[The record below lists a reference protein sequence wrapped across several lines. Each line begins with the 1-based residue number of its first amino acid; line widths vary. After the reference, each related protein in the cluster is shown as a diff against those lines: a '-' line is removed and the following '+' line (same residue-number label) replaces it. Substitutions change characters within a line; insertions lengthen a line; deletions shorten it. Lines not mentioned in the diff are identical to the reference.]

1 MSSYGISK
9 QWTAEKI
16 KKAREFDPTF
26 RLSKSEALKYV
37 AQMGASDSLRGI
49 QQMGAEIFGF
59 DDTIDRLKK
68 SDKKL
73 QAILQ
78 SKEYGNAALGTF
90 LSSAVIA
97 DPIGWIPILGTAK
110 KAKTIF
116 DFAKYG
122 ALAGG
127 VHSGMGYVSEEMPG
141 LIGEKQSR
149 LENTLLGVGAGT
161 TLGTIAP
168 VTANAIQRLRGKPA
182 IYGLTKE
189 IEPPPIKVEDD
200 VPPPIKSD
208 PEGKQAAREG
218 RPAAQNK
225 RDEQLVNELGKEA
238 AEKYKVRV
246 IKKAP
251 PLIAEDFINFKD
263 TKIIFNT
270 KTKER
275 FYKGFKIV
283 KDSKFKNPETGN
295 ITPKYVMFIPGE
307 KIPEKAFKNLKL
319 VKKHI
324 DKFAVPNALKN
335 LKIREANLNNP
346 KLKLNKDEQAE
357 LLKSIK
363 VGKSYRDRRVGQ
375 LQEETIEPDTIES
388 LTLNNKK
395 IRKQIKENTRVLN
408 RSVDSK
414 NKIDFASKHTV
425 KNQKEYPFFIHFP
438 QNRTARNQ
446 RFFRF
451 KSVKEAQQYIYK
463 NKDMLSQPEARIVEI
478 HTGAPSKIN
487 KGETPTLKFKGT
499 WQEIADNFESNN
511 LLPIANWQK
520 IIRSNKAQIKKI
532 KETEAAQKLK
542 ATEGADARQPSAAY
556 YEGRFNNDPE
566 IDTAIDTIVKE
577 NSKAGPNRNK
587 KINPILDFYQEHAG
601 YIIKNAVF
609 NNAGASLVGV
619 GSGLGVYNANT
630 NPEANWTEKFGL
642 ALTAGLMGAAAV
654 KGVGRFKVGDEL
666 VSEKMS
672 RWFIDDYGLTPDYK
686 LIREDL
692 HINQNSF
699 SLKFLKLVNEVNE
712 KFDKKERK
720 LLYNLMTGELNNF
733 KNVTEEGVEFTKR
746 ARQLLRNMG
755 QKFVDEG
762 LLSEEVFRK
771 NIKTYLHRSYL
782 KSITDPKN
790 KKALESARQITIV
803 GDQLKGRGDRIN
815 FTNKAEY
822 NSKIKTLKKEGYKV
836 EEYQERI
843 KKTAT
848 TKGKPFKASVRKDL
862 SKEERIELGEIE
874 DVGFAL
880 AETGRLM
887 SQDVATARFFRK
899 ISENKSFTL
908 DKKAYEA
915 AGSPDEFIEVSKEV
929 IKGTKQ
935 AKYGKL
941 AGQFVKREVYDDITR
956 MYKIRL
962 KAGETGMQEAVDA
975 FDKMQRLWKLSKTA
989 WNPATHFNNTVSN
1002 FLLLDF
1008 ADTKVEM
1015 LVRAAKEMRK
1025 GTKSEFF
1032 NSATMHN
1039 VFDSDVLTRELKGQ
1053 TKDLGSQVLKN
1064 LEKSGNH
1071 EDIIAHMEGSSKLK
1085 QWADKAYKNTLGK
1098 MEDAYQYEDQVF
1110 RMAVFIDRID
1120 KGFDPRVA
1128 GREAK
1133 KWFIDY
1139 DINAVGINN
1148 MRRTVTPFISYTYRV
1163 IPLLAEAAIL
1173 RPHKFAKWAVVGFGL
1188 NEIGK
1193 QLGGGNEELERVTMR
1208 DELSKKLYGV
1218 PFMPPRMI
1226 KLGWKSGAGDSQYL
1240 DVGRLIPGGDIFD
1253 QREGEGFKI
1262 PGLPSP
1268 AQPGGLL
1275 VDIPLLIG
1283 TKKNPFTGQEI
1294 EGLGESGLLGDWPA
1308 IGKAIVQNLTP
1319 NVAVLPGSYAW
1330 QKMETAIGLG
1340 KPKAF
1345 YNTPG
1350 SKYAAKYTPL
1360 EALAF
1365 TLGIKLRPQN
1375 ATVSNRLKTTDHN
1388 ARKKVLLDRRRKVF
1402 RNYENQKGGILSI
1415 EDRNKELDRIE
1426 LSLLRLAAEWEVY
1439 EKKRSLAKAKDTRT
1453 GKSSGGLVEGKDK
1466 VPFTKEDPA
1475 ERMNPYTGK
1484 PYQEKNK
1491 LLNIL
1496 KTKLG
1501 RVQLNEGG
1509 EPAVSQETQGLKS
1522 TSLSGKILEALKTRG
1537 TGNRVGIG
1545 YTDEEIQIVKNYAR
1559 NVALTESD
1567 NIVDRIQEVEL
1578 LGGEGLQ
1585 KIGAGRGKYQFEV
1598 LENLLGGENGS
1609 GANNTALNRY
1619 AGFFNTFNIVPNQ
1632 QEQNLI
1638 DMVDTNLDFSTLNED
1653 QQDAIFYADL
1663 AMGKLVLEDLVTEKI
1678 SQNDAW
1684 FTTHYA
1690 GPNKALANKL
1700 NERLLLEEQ

>member
-49 QQMGAEIFGF
+49 QQLGAKVFGF
-59 DDTIDRLKK
+59 DDTLDKLKE

-116 DFAKYG
+116 SFAKYG

-127 VHSGMGYVSEEMPG
+127 VHSGMGYVSEDMPG
-141 LIGEKQSR
+141 LIGDKQSR
-149 LENTLLGVGAGT
+149 LENTLLGVGAGA

-168 VTANAIQRLRGKPA
+168 STVNAIQKLRGKPA

-189 IEPPPIKVEDD
+189 IDPPSIKIEED
-200 VPPPIKSD
+200 VPPLRVSD

-218 RPAAQNK
+218 RPQAQNQ
-225 RDEQLVNELGKEA
+225 RDEQLVNELGEEA
-238 AEKYKVRV
+238 AKKIKPKTIEK
-246 IKKAP
+246 AL
-251 PLIAEDFINFKD
+251 PLVAEEFVNFKD

-283 KDSKFKNPETGN
+283 KDNKFKNPKTGN
-295 ITPKYVMFIPGE
+295 VTPRFVISIPGE
-307 KIPEKAFKNLKL
+307 KVPDKAFKNLKL
-319 VKKHI
+319 VKAHI
-324 DKFAVPNALKN
+324 DKYAVPNALRN
-335 LKIREANLNNP
+335 LKVRETNLNNP
-346 KLKLNKDEQAE
+346 KLKLNKDEKAE
-357 LLKSIK
+357 LLKSIE

-375 LQEETIEPDTIES
+375 LEEGTVEIDTVES

-395 IRKQIKENTRVLN
+395 IRKQIKENTKALN
-408 RSVDSK
+408 TSVDSK
-414 NKIDFASKHTV
+414 NLVAAVGSHTV
-425 KNQKEYPFFIHFP
+425 KNQKEYPFFIRFP
-438 QNRTARNQ
+438 KNSTARNQ
-446 RFFRF
+446 RGPRF
-451 KSVKEAQQYIYK
+451 KSIKEAQRYVYQKSGLFK
-463 NKDMLSQPEARIVEI
+463 NETAIEI

-487 KGETPTLKFKGT
+487 KGDTPTLKFKGT
-499 WQEIADNFESNN
+499 WKDIGDNFKNNN
-511 LLPIANWQK
+511 LLPIENWQK
-520 IIRSNKAQIKKI
+520 IIASNKAQIKKL
-532 KETEAAQKLK
+532 KEIEASKKLNL
-542 ATEGADARQPSAAY
+542 TEGTDARQPSAAY

-577 NSKAGPNRNK
+577 NSKEGANRNK

-601 YIIKNAVF
+601 NIVKDAVF

-619 GSGLGVYNANT
+619 GTTLGVYNGNT
-630 NPEANWTEKFGL
+630 DPEANWTEKFGY

-654 KGVGRFKVGDEL
+654 KGGGRFKIGDEL

-672 RWFIDDYGLTPDYK
+672 RWFIDDYGLTPNYK
-686 LIREDL
+686 LLREDL

-699 SLKFLKLVNEVNE
+699 SLKFLELVNEVNE
-712 KFDKKERK
+712 KFDNKERK
-720 LLYNLMTGELNNF
+720 LLYNLMTGELDNF
-733 KNVTEEGVEFTKR
+733 KNVSEEGVEFTGR

-755 QKFVDEG
+755 QKFLDEK
-762 LLSEEVFRK
+762 LLSKEVFQK

-790 KKALESARQITIV
+790 KKALESARQITII
-803 GDQLKGRGDRIN
+803 GDQLQSRGHRIN
-815 FTNKAEY
+815 FTNKKKY
-822 NSKIKTLKKEGYKV
+822 NNEIKKLKEEGYTV

-848 TKGKPFKASVRKDL
+848 TAGKPFKASVRKNL
-862 SKEERIELGEIE
+862 TKEERIELGEIE

-887 SQDVATARFFRK
+887 SQDVATATFFRK
-899 ISENKSFTL
+899 ISENKSFSL
-908 DKKAYEA
+908 NKKAYEA

-935 AKYGKL
+935 PKYGKL
-941 AGQFVKREVYDDITR
+941 GGMFVKQEVYDDITR

-962 KAGETGMQEAVDA
+962 KAESGGMQEAVDA

-1032 NSATMHN
+1032 KSATMHN
-1039 VFDSDVLTRELKGQ
+1039 VFDSDVLTRELKGT

-1085 QWADKAYKNTLGK
+1085 QWADKAYKNTFGK

-1110 RMAVFIDRID
+1110 RLAVFIDRID

-1148 MRRTVTPFISYTYRV
+1148 LRRTVTPFISYTYRV

-1193 QLGGGNEELERVTMR
+1193 QLGGGNSELERVTMR

-1218 PFMPPRMI
+1218 PFMPPRMV

-1240 DVGRLIPGGDIFD
+1240 DIGRLIPGGDIFD
-1253 QREGEGFKI
+1253 QREGAGFAI

-1275 VDIPLLIG
+1275 VDIPILIG

-1294 EGLGESGLLGDWPA
+1294 EGLGEQGLLGDWPA

-1330 QKMETAIGLG
+1330 QKMETAIGLE

-1375 ATVSNRLKTTDHN
+1375 ATVNNKLKTTDHN
-1388 ARKKVLLDRRRKVF
+1388 AKKKVLLDRRKKIL
-1402 RNYENQKGGILSI
+1402 RNYRNQKGGILTI
-1415 EDRNKELDRIE
+1415 KDRNKELDKIE

-1439 EKKRSLAKAKDTRT
+1439 TKKRSLAKAKDTRT
-1453 GKSSGGLVEGKDK
+1453 GKSSGGLVEGKEK

-1484 PYQEKNK
+1484 PYQEKSK

-1496 KTKLG
+1496 KTKLE
-1501 RVQLNEGG
+1501 RVQLKDGG
-1509 EPAVSQETQGLKS
+1509 EATVSQEPQSLKS
-1522 TSLSGKILEALKTRG
+1522 TSLAGKILEALKTRG
-1537 TGNRVGIG
+1537 TGNRVGTG
-1545 YTDEEIQIVKNYAR
+1545 YTDEEIQTIKDYSR

-1567 NIVDRIQEVEL
+1567 NIINRIQEVKL
-1578 LGGEGLQ
+1578 LGGEELQ

-1598 LENLLGGENGS
+1598 LENLLGGESGS

-1619 AGFFNTFNIVPNQ
+1619 EGFFNTFNIVPNQ

-1638 DMVDTNLDFSTLNED
+1638 DMIDTNLDFSTLNED

-1663 AMGKLVLEDLVTEKI
+1663 AMGKLVLEDLVTGKI
-1678 SQNDAW
+1678 SHNDAW

-1690 GPNKALANKL
+1690 GSNQDISNKL
-1700 NERLLLEEQ
+1700 NERILLEEQ